1 MRIWP
6 LLLPALALWACS
18 SLPHDGPSGRS
29 FGKAEQPPAAKGYAL
44 IDLTYA
50 AAERIAATPPPA
62 LASLAGAASA
72 APNDRLGEGD
82 VVDVAIF
89 EPGGMTHFTST
100 GEANAAGGTT
110 QTLPRLTIDKDG
122 CIAIPFAGPV
132 RIAGLTVTEAAQT
145 IQTAL
150 RGRAVNP
157 QVQVN
162 LVGNFTNSVTVMGE
176 VRSVGR
182 VPLTPYNE
190 RLLDVLAAAGG
201 PTKPPADITVTL
213 VRGDTQ
219 ASAPFTALLRRDD
232 QNVRLAPHDQIRLL
246 YAPRKYSVFGAL
258 GRVTESPIEDEGLTL
273 AEAISRAGGLDT
285 MSANAASV
293 LVFRFERPAVAKA
306 LGLAAP
312 ITPKGV
318 PVVYRLNMLQPV
330 SFFVANSFPIQS
342 GDLIY
347 VPRSDTTEL
356 RKFLELVSLVS
367 QVTYNLTVTPVLK

>member
-6 LLLPALALWACS
+6 LFLPALALWACS
-18 SLPHDGPSGRS
+18 SLPHDGPSGRT
-29 FGKAEQPPAAKGYAL
+29 FGKADQPASAKGYSL
-44 IDLTYA
+44 VDLSYA
-50 AAERIAATPPPA
+50 DAERIAAMPPPA
-62 LASLAGAASA
+62 LAGLAAAASTL
-72 APNDRLGEGD
+72 PNDRLGEGD
-82 VVDVAIF
+82 VVDVAIY
-89 EPGGMTHFTST
+89 EPGGMTSFTST
-100 GEANAAGGTT
+100 GEARADGGSS
-110 QTLPRLTIDKDG
+110 QSVPRLTIDKSG
-122 CIAIPFAGPV
+122 CVPIPFAGPV
-132 RIAGLTVTEAAQT
+132 HIQGMTVTEAAEA
-145 IQTAL
+145 IKAAL

-190 RLLDVLAAAGG
+190 RLLDVLAVAGG

-219 ASAPFTALLRRDD
+219 ASAPFTALLRRSDE
-232 QNVRLAPHDQIRLL
+232 NVRLAPHDQIRLL

-258 GRVTESPIEDEGLTL
+258 GRVNESPIEDEGLTL

-285 MSANAASV
+285 MTANAASV
-293 LVFRFERPAVAKA
+293 LVFRFERPTVARA
-306 LGLAAP
+306 LGLTAP
-312 ITPKGV
+312 ATPKGV

-330 SFFVANSFPIQS
+330 SFFIANSFAIQPN
-342 GDLIY
+342 DLIY
-347 VPRSDTTEL
+347 VPRSDSTEL

>member
-6 LLLPALALWACS
+6 FFLPALALWACS

-29 FGKAEQPPAAKGYAL
+29 FGKASHTEAKGYAL
-44 IDLTYA
+44 VDLTYA
-50 AAERIAATPPPA
+50 EAERIAAMPPPA
-62 LASLAGAASA
+62 LASLADSASV

-82 VVDVAIF
+82 VIDVVIF
-89 EPGGMTHFTST
+89 EPGGMTSFNSN
-100 GEANAAGGTT
+100 GEARADGGSS
-110 QTLPRLTIDKDG
+110 QSLPRLTIDKNG
-122 CIAIPFAGPV
+122 CVAVPYAGPV
-132 RIAGLTVTEAAQT
+132 RIEGLTVTGAAEA
-145 IQTAL
+145 IKVAL

-201 PTKPPADITVTL
+201 PTKPQGDITVVL
-213 VRGDTQ
+213 VRGDEQ
-219 ASAPFTALLRRDD
+219 ASAPFTALLRRGDD
-232 QNVRLAPHDQIRLL
+232 NVRLAPHDQIRLL

-285 MSANAASV
+285 MTANAASV
-293 LVFRFERPAVAKA
+293 LVFRFERPSVARA
-306 LGLAAP
+306 LGLTGVA
-312 ITPKGV
+312 TPKGV
-318 PVVYRLNMLQPV
+318 PVVYRLNMLQPA
-330 SFFVANSFPIQS
+330 SFFVANSFAIEPN
-342 GDLIY
+342 DLIY
-347 VPRSDTTEL
+347 VPRSDSTEL